1 MSSHIVRH
9 WVQTAPSGDH
19 SPSAEAVP
27 GEGVSCGPQQLTLTA
42 AGGERLLKGVWAAQ
56 NSVTEQGL
64 QNSPTQ
70 EDINRIPKKQR
81 SSLTL
86 PVQTMQSRQ
95 EECCCEIHHILN
107 FGGLTMIIKIRP
119 ISVLVQESQHL
130 KTIRSFSFFFFQA

>member
-1 MSSHIVRH
+1 M
-9 WVQTAPSGDH
+9 QTAPSGDH

-27 GEGVSCGPQQLTLTA
+27 GEGVSCGPQQLTLIA

-64 QNSPTQ
+64 HNSPTQ

-86 PVQTMQSRQ
+86 PVFKRSRR
-95 EECCCEIHHILN
+95 CRADKRN
-107 FGGLTMIIKIRP
+107 AAVRFTTYLT
-119 ISVLVQESQHL
+119 SVV
-130 KTIRSFSFFFFQA
+130 